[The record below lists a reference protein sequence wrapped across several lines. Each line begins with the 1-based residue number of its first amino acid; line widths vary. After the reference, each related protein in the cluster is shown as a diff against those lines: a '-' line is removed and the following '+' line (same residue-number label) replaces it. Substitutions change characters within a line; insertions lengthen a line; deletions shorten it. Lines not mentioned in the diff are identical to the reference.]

1 MLPSPTCPRRAS
13 ARLGL
18 PRSAGRPARPAG
30 RAPAPRASAALD
42 PWATLGISPGASDAE
57 VKRAH
62 RRLVREAHPDVV
74 ASRAAA
80 AGASNAA
87 AAAEAAGPSGR
98 FISIQEAYEILTGKR
113 RAPEGEGSEHARA
126 TWAYH
131 DWFWSFR
138 ARRQRRARGG
148 AAAAA
153 ADAAAPPPP
162 PRDAWREQVSGLRSR
177 AAQRRAQAPAATA
190 AAAEPMRAA
199 AAAPA
204 APAAEQPA
212 APTIAEARA
221 DGGAAAAAAAE
232 FEPETELE
240 PAAEPEHAASAA
252 ARLEALLEA
261 ARVAKDRHDVAFHA
275 HAAEARSHIVAFG
288 RGLRE
293 RLLVRARGAPARG
306 APAAELHVQFDAAVR
321 LRGAAAEGEPEPARA
336 GGRALVGAGAERLGT
351 QLAGLKRRAALKR
364 EHSDD
369 DE

>member
-1 MLPSPTCPRRAS
+1 MLLSPTCPRRAS
-13 ARLGL
+13 ARLDL

-42 PWATLGISPGASDAE
+42 PWATLGVAPGASDAE

-62 RRLVREAHPDVV
+62 RRLVRETHPDVV

-153 ADAAAPPPP
+153 AEAAAAAPP

-177 AAQRRAQAPAATA
+177 AAQRRAQAPAAA
-190 AAAEPMRAA
+190 AAPDPMRAA

-204 APAAEQPA
+204 SPAAEQPAAEQPA
-212 APTIAEARA
+212 APTVAEARS
-221 DGGAAAAAAAE
+221 DDGAAA
-232 FEPETELE
+232 EPETETE
-240 PAAEPEHAASAA
+240 TETEPEHAASAA

-275 HAAEARSHIVAFG
+275 RAAEARSHIVAFG

-293 RLLVRARGAPARG
+293 RLLVRPRGAPALD
-306 APAAELHVQFDAAVR
+306 APAVELHMQFDAAVR
-321 LRGAAAEGEPEPARA
+321 LRGAAAEGEPEPEPARA
-336 GGRALVGAGAERLGT
+336 GGRAPVGAGAERLGT

-364 EHSDD
+364 DHSDD